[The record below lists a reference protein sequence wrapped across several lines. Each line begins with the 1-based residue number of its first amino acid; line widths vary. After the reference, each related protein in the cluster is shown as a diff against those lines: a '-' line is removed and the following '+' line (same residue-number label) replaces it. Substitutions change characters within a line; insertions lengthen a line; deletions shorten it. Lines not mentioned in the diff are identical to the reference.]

1 MWICVYVHVLACV
14 GKDRGQSNSCKNRRH
29 IQHGGAASRRGVSGG
44 GGGEEAEGAGLL
56 IGVSDDAR
64 GSRKDIWDNSGKL
77 QQLESP
83 GLISE
88 ESNLSLI

>member
-1 MWICVYVHVLACV
+1 M
-14 GKDRGQSNSCKNRRH
+14 
-29 IQHGGAASRRGVSGG
+29 SGG

-64 GSRKDIWDNSGKL
+64 RSRKDIWDNSGKL

-88 ESNLSLI
+88 ELNLSLI